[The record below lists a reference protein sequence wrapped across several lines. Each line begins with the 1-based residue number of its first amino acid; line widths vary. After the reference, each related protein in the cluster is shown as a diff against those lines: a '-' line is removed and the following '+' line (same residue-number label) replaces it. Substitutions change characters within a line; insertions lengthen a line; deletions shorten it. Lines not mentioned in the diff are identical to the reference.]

1 MHSTWRTPAALSLC
15 TQEWHH
21 KSILLQLRHYEI
33 RHQSIYFPLQ
43 KTKRAF
49 EHLPLYQ
56 CFHLF
61 PLFPALAKSLTL
73 TSEEHSEQN
82 QKSPS
87 CPNLLQ
93 LPAITQP
100 GLSPLYHSKPFHV
113 KLFDSSTTEQEVM
126 CKISQC
132 IIWKIICINMWWQH
146 IAFMCPQ
153 LNGKRIPLTWHR
165 NPLVEQPPERTVAGT
180 DKVQSSVPHWI

>member
-1 MHSTWRTPAALSLC
+1 MTMFYVILCDQREFLYQPPKMHSTWRTPAALSLC

-21 KSILLQLRHYEI
+21 KSILLQLRHYDI

-49 EHLPLYQ
+49 VHLPLYQ

-82 QKSPS
+82 QESPS
-87 CPNLLQ
+87 SPK
-93 LPAITQP
+93 PAP
-100 GLSPLYHSKPFHV
+100 ALSNYPVWTFTTVSFKTIPCEMIWLFHDWTKSYV
-113 KLFDSSTTEQEVM
+113 
-126 CKISQC
+126 
-132 IIWKIICINMWWQH
+132 
-146 IAFMCPQ
+146 
-153 LNGKRIPLTWHR
+153 
-165 NPLVEQPPERTVAGT
+165 
-180 DKVQSSVPHWI
+180 